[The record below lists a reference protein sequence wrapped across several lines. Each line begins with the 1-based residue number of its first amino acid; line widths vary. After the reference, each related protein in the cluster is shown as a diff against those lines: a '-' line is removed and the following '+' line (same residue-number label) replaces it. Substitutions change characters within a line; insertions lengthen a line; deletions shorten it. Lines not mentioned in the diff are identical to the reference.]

1 MAAQMLSSVYLTVN
15 SVDYSD
21 HLKSAVLTLDRAS
34 LDTTDFDS
42 GGWTEAIP
50 GLRSGTLA
58 VTFIDD
64 LADDDVDEELY
75 ALWNADTATACALK
89 VNDATIS
96 TSNPEY
102 QFNVVVTSYTLGGGV
117 GELAGKTLT
126 WPITGSVT
134 RDITA

>member
-1 MAAQMLSSVYLTVN
+1 MAAFMLSSTYVTVN

-21 HLKSAVLTLDRAS
+21 HLKSAVLTLDRAQ

-42 GGWTEAIP
+42 AGWTEAIP

-58 VTFIDD
+58 LTFIDD
-64 LADDDVDEELY
+64 IADNDVDEELY
-75 ALWNADTATACALK
+75 ALWTADTSTAVALRAT
-89 VNDATIS
+89 DGGIT

-102 QFNVVVTSYTLGGGV
+102 QFSVLVTAFAIGGGV

-126 WPITGSVT
+126 WPITGAVV
-134 RDITA
+134 RDVVA